1 MVESKVLVIANE
13 VMHALDRQPRHNP
26 KLTDYELLSIVKEYT
41 GDNTLQLIEIHD
53 AVSYLE
59 LQNAVNVD
67 RFMGTVPP
75 AFDHVKISI
84 EGRASFQV
92 NRDWP
97 KRAPSPKPEYHCKKC
112 DAIVNPTDEK
122 CPNGH
127 DLSIV
132 GKMSKLTLTEGLTL
146 SDSVDLSSSFVINEI
161 ESIVKD
167 FGLGPK
173 TPEIRS
179 EVFDYIKERFKDQE
193 DHTREIKEEF
203 KTKVTELFDTRKN
216 LDKEKSLT
224 LRMRYASGISGLG
237 LFLVGAYGL
246 IWIIPNQ
253 VAIHVSGAYIS
264 CLMIGAFSFLLSIRP
279 ESISGKI
286 NLGTK

>member
-84 EGRASFQV
+84 EGRANFQV

-97 KRAPSPKPEYHCKKC
+97 KRVPSPKPEYHCKKC

-127 DLSIV
+127 DLSKV
-132 GKMSKLTLTEGLTL
+132 GKKIQLTLIDGLTL
-146 SDSVDLSSSFVINEI
+146 SDSVSLTSGFVINKI
-161 ESIVKD
+161 GNIVK
-167 FGLGPK
+167 GLELEPI
-173 TPEIRS
+173 TPENQIKIDELNEIS
-179 EVFDYIKERFKDQE
+179 ELLKEQKATLSRIVAQTSPPTFLQRIQENAKDYFI
-193 DHTREIKEEF
+193 TLVIGG
-203 KTKVTELFDTRKN
+203 VAVGLWLLF
-216 LDKEKSLT
+216 
-224 LRMRYASGISGLG
+224 AG
-237 LFLVGAYGL
+237 
-246 IWIIPNQ
+246 
-253 VAIHVSGAYIS
+253 
-264 CLMIGAFSFLLSIRP
+264 
-279 ESISGKI
+279 
-286 NLGTK
+286 